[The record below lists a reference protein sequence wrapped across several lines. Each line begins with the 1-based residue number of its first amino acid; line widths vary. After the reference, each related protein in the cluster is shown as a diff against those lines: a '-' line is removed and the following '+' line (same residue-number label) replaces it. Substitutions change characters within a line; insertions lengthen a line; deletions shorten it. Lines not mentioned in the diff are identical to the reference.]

1 MKGLPTFHRAKALWV
16 KNMLALS
23 LYLFTSVTFAQQQHH
38 LLSLPVSPVSS
49 GQIADDTVSL
59 LLRKERKAFFDH
71 RAVRIGLAPTL
82 FFTASALTWG
92 ERESIRRKR
101 NRYIPGFKNGFDDY
115 MQYAPAAAVYS
126 MKLAKVRGRNSMS
139 RTLFSHGA
147 SLVIMGAL
155 VNSIKYT
162 AKVERPDGS
171 TRNSFPS
178 GHTAMAFTNA
188 TFMHKEYGLVN
199 PLYSIAGYSGAT
211 FTALGRSLNNRHW
224 MPDILA
230 GAGIGILST
239 QLGYFFI
246 DKLYGNEGDHIGL
259 LSRVRSNGH
268 PSYLSVKLGN
278 ATAMRNLMELLGNG
292 ARTKPGFE
300 SGFEGA
306 WFIGKHWGIGGEF
319 AFMSFPVSP
328 SDNFLLDEEYP
339 DLGNVKLRTESIG
352 TLNIGIGPHYALDLG
367 NRWLLMAKAET
378 GLAFGAKGKIMYE
391 LEKNYPGIEQEAE
404 MLSYKPHTAW
414 RGCAGASITYKFHDE
429 MGISFYTNY
438 NYSRPTINFSLS
450 ESLRDAED
458 ESLQVEAEQAFDY
471 LGIGLRLTAFF

>member
-1 MKGLPTFHRAKALWV
+1 MKELQAFHRAKILLD
-16 KNMLALS
+16 KNIITLFLC
-23 LYLFTSVTFAQQQHH
+23 LFTSVTFAQQQHH
-38 LLSLPVSPVSS
+38 PLPLEVSPVLSE
-49 GQIADDTVSL
+49 QIADDTLSL
-59 LLRKERKAFFDH
+59 LLRKDQNRFFDH
-71 RAVRIGLAPTL
+71 RAVRIGLAPTI

-101 NRYIPGFKNGFDDY
+101 NRYIPGFRNVFDDY

-126 MKLAKVRGRNSMS
+126 MKLAKVRGRNSLS

-147 SLVIMGAL
+147 SLVIMGAI

-188 TFMHKEYGLVN
+188 TLMHKEYGLVN

-259 LSRVRSNGH
+259 LSRVKGNGH

-278 ATAMRNLMELLGNG
+278 ATAMRNLMGLLENG
-292 ARTKPGFE
+292 ARTKLGFE

-319 AFMSFPVSP
+319 AFMSFPIST
-328 SDNFLLDEEYP
+328 SEGFLLDEEYP
-339 DLGNVKLRTESIG
+339 ELGKVKLRTESIG
-352 TLNIGIGPHYALDLG
+352 TLNIGIGPHYALELG
-367 NRWLLMAKAET
+367 NRWLLMAKVET
-378 GLAFGAKGKIMYE
+378 GLAFGAKGKILYE
-391 LEKNYPGIEQEAE
+391 LEKEFPGIEREAE
-404 MLSYKPHTAW
+404 ILSYKPHTAW
-414 RGCAGASITYKFHDE
+414 RGCLGSSITYKFHDE
-429 MGISFYTNY
+429 LGLSFYTNY
-438 NYSRPTINFSLS
+438 NYSRPTIHFRPS
-450 ESLRDAED
+450 ESLRERED

>member
-1 MKGLPTFHRAKALWV
+1 MNEVRTFHRIIIRLIKCSITLILCCFCA
-16 KNMLALS
+16 S
-23 LYLFTSVTFAQQQHH
+23 ETFAQQTFRPVA
-38 LLSLPVSPVSS
+38 LEAVPASPRSL
-49 GQIADDTVSL
+49 ADDTLSFMIWKG
-59 LLRKERKAFFDH
+59 RKTFFD
-71 RAVRIGLAPTL
+71 RQAVRIGLAPTI

-101 NRYIPGFKNGFDDY
+101 NRYIPGFKNVFDDY
-115 MQYAPAAAVYS
+115 MQYAPAAAVYG
-126 MKLAKVRGRNSMS
+126 MKLAKVRGRNSMP
-139 RTLFSHGA
+139 RTLLSHGT
-147 SLVIMGAL
+147 SLVIMGAI

-162 AKVERPDGS
+162 AQVERPDGS

-188 TFMHKEYGLVN
+188 TFMHKEYGIVN

-259 LSRVRSNGH
+259 LSHVKGNGH

-278 ATAMRNLMELLGNG
+278 ATAMRNLMGLLENG

-328 SDNFLLDEEYP
+328 SDLLDEDSP
-339 DLGNVKLRTESIG
+339 DLGKVKLKTESIG
-352 TLNIGIGPHYALDLG
+352 TLNLGIGPHYALELG
-367 NRWLLMAKAET
+367 RRWLFMTKAET
-378 GLAFGAKGKIMYE
+378 GLAFGAKGKILYE
-391 LEKNYPGIEQEAE
+391 LEKEYPGIEREAE
-404 MLSYKPHTAW
+404 ILSYKPHTAW
-414 RGCAGASITYKFHDE
+414 RGCAGSSITYKFHDE
-429 MGISFYTNY
+429 LGLSFYANY
-438 NYSRPTINFSLS
+438 NYSRPTIRFNLS
-450 ESLRDAED
+450 ESLRETED
-458 ESLQVEAEQAFDY
+458 EVLRVEAEQTFDY